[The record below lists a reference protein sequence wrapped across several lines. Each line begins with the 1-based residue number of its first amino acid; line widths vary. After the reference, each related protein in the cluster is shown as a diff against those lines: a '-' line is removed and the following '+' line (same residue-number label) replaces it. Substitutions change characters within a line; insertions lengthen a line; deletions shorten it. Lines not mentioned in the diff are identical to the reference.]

1 MDALAL
7 TILAVA
13 GIVAILWDGPLYSI
27 MHYGRR

>member
-13 GIVAILWDGPLYSI
+13 GIVVILLDGPVSAFL
-27 MHYGRR
+27 HYGRR